1 MPDQNQ
7 NTIPGTLRTLKT
19 DLDLNNVNP
28 QDRLQQAGNFV
39 QARPD
44 LDSPVTSTEPVSNK
58 GGLSTL
64 DINDTKQD
72 IPQSKPLAPQDSSYS
87 WSNINTGSSTVVD
100 SKKDISLP
108 NSSVTKPELKSGF
121 SALDSTVDLPLNDSA
136 KPDLST
142 ATIPPLSNIPNF
154 TESQEVVSNS
164 PKKLPSKAIITGL
177 VMFLLLGLIGAGIY
191 LYISRST
198 PTTPTQTNNTEKPN
212 TPTTA
217 LTPTVVTKPLFTG
230 IAKNDI
236 AFNDTEPI
244 RKTIATSLNGQKSP
258 LIELNLT
265 KDGKKV
271 SLIDI
276 STAFGL
282 IIPTTITDNI
292 TEYWLYGYSQEG
304 IYKLTAVI
312 QLNTGQTA
320 KTLVDNWATSIPRD
334 LSSFSL
340 NSPSRIVN
348 NPEIKTTTITN
359 SAGKVYNNYYY
370 NYTSPTDSA
379 DVSSLENYIVIA
391 SSQTSMKYLLDQIK

>member
-19 DLDLNNVNP
+19 DLDLNNTNP

-39 QARPD
+39 QARPT
-44 LDSPVTSTEPVSNK
+44 SEPPVTTPPVSPSVK
-58 GGLSTL
+58 PSLSSL
-64 DINDTKQD
+64 DLNEIKQD
-72 IPQSKPLAPQDSSYS
+72 IPES
-87 WSNINTGSSTVVD
+87 IN
-100 SKKDISLP
+100 P
-108 NSSVTKPELKSGF
+108 NNEQNESGVKLNV
-121 SALDSTVDLPLNDSA
+121 SALDESINLSLVQNVSPKNNSSKSSNST
-136 KPDLST
+136 
-142 ATIPPLSNIPNF
+142 PPLGNIPEFKAKFQPGTNPADVF
-154 TESQEVVSNS
+154 GGSDNTNS
-164 PKKLPSKAIITGL
+164 KKPPLKLSRKTIITGS
-177 VMFLLLGLIGAGIY
+177 VAIVLLGLIGIGVY
-191 LYISRST
+191 FYTTRST
-198 PTTPTQTNNTEKPN
+198 PAKPTQTNDKPKPN

-217 LTPTVVTKPLFTG
+217 PNPTVVTKPLFTG
-230 IAKNDI
+230 ITKSDI

-244 RKTIATSLNGQKSP
+244 RKTIATSLNTQKAP
-258 LIELNLT
+258 FIELNLT

-271 SLIDI
+271 SLTDI

-282 IIPTTITDNI
+282 TIPKTITDNAI
-292 TEYWLYGYSQEG
+292 EYWLYGYNQEG
-304 IYKLTAVI
+304 IYKLTATI
-312 QLNTGQTA
+312 QLKTGQTA
-320 KTLVDNWATSIPRD
+320 KTLVDNWSTAIPRD

>member
-1 MPDQNQ
+1 M
-7 NTIPGTLRTLKT
+7 
-19 DLDLNNVNP
+19 
-28 QDRLQQAGNFV
+28 
-39 QARPD
+39 
-44 LDSPVTSTEPVSNK
+44 
-58 GGLSTL
+58 
-64 DINDTKQD
+64 
-72 IPQSKPLAPQDSSYS
+72 
-87 WSNINTGSSTVVD
+87 
-100 SKKDISLP
+100 
-108 NSSVTKPELKSGF
+108 
-121 SALDSTVDLPLNDSA
+121 
-136 KPDLST
+136 
-142 ATIPPLSNIPNF
+142 
-154 TESQEVVSNS
+154 
-164 PKKLPSKAIITGL
+164 
-177 VMFLLLGLIGAGIY
+177 
-191 LYISRST
+191 
-198 PTTPTQTNNTEKPN
+198 
-212 TPTTA
+212 
-217 LTPTVVTKPLFTG
+217 
-230 IAKNDI
+230 
-236 AFNDTEPI
+236 
-244 RKTIATSLNGQKSP
+244 
-258 LIELNLT
+258 IELNLT